1 MRVCQEKVKEFFD
14 QLAPGWDAGR
24 ETHPERIEAILD
36 RAEIGPWCA
45 VLDAACGTGVLFP
58 YCLRRGVRQL
68 TGADLSGE
76 MIRIAR
82 ERCRDPRLRLLE
94 GDVLKV
100 ARGSYDRIIV
110 FNALP
115 HFPDPEGLLA
125 ALGGWLTPGGRLT
138 VAHDKSRLAIN
149 GHHQRTASLVSMG
162 LAPAE
167 ETAELFPG
175 WMTVDRV
182 EEDDTHYLVSGRA
195 PEEGRN
201 LR

>member
-1 MRVCQEKVKEFFD
+1 M
-14 QLAPGWDAGR
+14 
-24 ETHPERIEAILD
+24 
-36 RAEIGPWCA
+36 
-45 VLDAACGTGVLFP
+45 TGSSSSTP
-58 YCLRRGVRQL
+58 CPTSRTRRG
-68 TGADLSGE
+68 S
-76 MIRIAR
+76 
-82 ERCRDPRLRLLE
+82 
-94 GDVLKV
+94 
-100 ARGSYDRIIV
+100 
-110 FNALP
+110 
-115 HFPDPEGLLA
+115 
-125 ALGGWLTPGGRLT
+125 WRLT

>member
-1 MRVCQEKVKEFFD
+1 
-14 QLAPGWDAGR
+14 
-24 ETHPERIEAILD
+24 
-36 RAEIGPWCA
+36 
-45 VLDAACGTGVLFP
+45 
-58 YCLRRGVRQL
+58 
-68 TGADLSGE
+68 

-82 ERCRDPRLRLLE
+82 EHYRDPRLRLLE